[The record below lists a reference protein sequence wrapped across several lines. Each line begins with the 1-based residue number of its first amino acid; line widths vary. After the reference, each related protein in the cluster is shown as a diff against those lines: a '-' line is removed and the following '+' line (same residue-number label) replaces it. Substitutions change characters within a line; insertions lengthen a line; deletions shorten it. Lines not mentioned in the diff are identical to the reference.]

1 MVLEAAMI
9 CLDNSEYMRNGDYSP
24 TRLQAQNE
32 TVNYIANAKIEGNQ
46 ESCVGVLSMAGR
58 RVEVYQSLNRNVGA
72 IMTSLKEQV
81 KVGGM
86 CDFMGGLQIAQL
98 GLKNRQN
105 KKQAQRIIMFVGS
118 PVETSSKELVRLGK
132 KFKKNNI
139 AVDIINF
146 GAENA
151 LNDNV
156 EKLEAFINAVNS
168 SDNSH
173 LVNVPPGPHVLSDL
187 VLSSAIM
194 SDTPGAAA
202 SVGGGGGDAGFGG
215 VDANEDPEL
224 AMVLRMS
231 MEEERQ
237 RQERLAGEKKAAE
250 GGGEPATPS
259 ATSAAAATPAA
270 PAAPTKDQES
280 AAEPTPTRM
289 EGFEDV
295 NEDDEDA
302 MLAAAIAMSMADAQ
316 AGAPGASAAGGQSMD
331 TSPDD
336 GEGDA
341 ADVAAALTDRNFISS
356 LLNTVQGAD
365 NDDQTLDD
373 ILNDL
378 GGGDDDEG
386 DEN

>member
-1 MVLEAAMI
+1 MVLEACMI

-32 TVNYIANAKIEGNQ
+32 TVNHIANTKIEGNQ

-58 RVEVYQSLNRNVGA
+58 RIEVYQSLNRSVGA

-81 KVGGM
+81 KINGV

-98 GLKNRQN
+98 VLKNRQN

-118 PVETSSKELVRLGK
+118 PVEANSKELVRLGK

-139 AVDIINF
+139 AVDVVNF

-151 LNDNV
+151 LNDNT
-156 EKLEAFINAVNS
+156 EKLEAFIGAVNS

-173 LVNVPPGPHVLSDL
+173 LLNVPPGPHILSDL
-187 VLSSAIM
+187 VLTSAIM
-194 SDTPGAAA
+194 SDTPGAA
-202 SVGGGGGDAGFGG
+202 SVAGMGGGDGFGA

-237 RQERLAGEKKAAE
+237 RQERLAGEKKTE
-250 GGGEPATPS
+250 GVSTP
-259 ATSAAAATPAA
+259 AAATSVAT
-270 PAAPTKDQES
+270 PAAPTKDGQ
-280 AAEPTPTRM
+280 AAEPTPSRM
-289 EGFEDV
+289 EEFEDV
-295 NEDDEDA
+295 DEDDEDA

-316 AGAPGASAAGGQSMD
+316 GGGSAGMD
-331 TSPDD
+331 MTPDD
-336 GEGDA
+336 EGDA
-341 ADVAAALTDRNFISS
+341 EEVAAALTDRNFISS
-356 LLNTVQGAD
+356 LLTSVQGAD
-365 NDDQTLDD
+365 NDDVDLDD
-373 ILNDL
+373 ILNNL
-378 GGGDDDEG
+378 GGDDD
-386 DEN
+386 DENDED